1 MKIVKPYKLFLESY
15 EEIMKNMVSDVDMK
29 TIDKAEKEMEKL
41 KNNID
46 IKKKE
51 LEDQLEKIKKLQL
64 DTYTDDNKK
73 LVEEKTKEIKETI
86 DKLKEDITKY
96 ETEIASF
103 KEKIGTLKNT
113 K

>member
-51 LEDQLEKIKKLQL
+51 LEDQLKKIKKLQV
-64 DTYTDDNKK
+64 DTYTDENKK
-73 LVEEKTKEIKETI
+73 IVYNKTKEIKEII

-96 ETEIASF
+96 ENEIASF
-103 KEKIGTLKNT
+103 KEKIELLK
-113 K
+113 KS